1 MSVYKNIIC
10 IIKLFFILIIFSPI
24 NVFASVQTNLVCEK
38 IIKNIESLTE
48 IPEGL
53 LLGIGKTEAGRIID
67 KKELKVWPW
76 TVNHAGK
83 SLFFDNKKQ
92 MKNYVLKHLSKGDN
106 NLDVGCMQINLK
118 WHKHNFKKVN
128 DMISPEPNIS
138 YAASFLIQ
146 LKNKYG
152 NWNEA
157 IKHYHSSDPIKNKPY
172 LDKVLNYWKM
182 KDKKTIYAVA
192 NIKNQNNNFD
202 KNVSELTSLKS
213 RQPFLSAR
221 WEKVSFFRKVFS
233 EK

>member
-1 MSVYKNIIC
+1 MSFYKNKIC

-24 NVFASVQTNLVCEK
+24 NLFASVKTNLVCEK
-38 IIKNIESLTE
+38 IIKNIESLTD

-67 KKELKVWPW
+67 KKELRVWPW

-92 MKNYVLKHLSKGDN
+92 MKNYVLKHLTKGDN
-106 NLDVGCMQINLK
+106 NLDVGCMQVNLK
-118 WHKHNFKKVN
+118 WHKHNFKQVN

-138 YAASFLIQ
+138 YAASFLVQ

-157 IKHYHSSDPIKNKPY
+157 IKNYHSSDPDKNKPY
-172 LDKVLNYWKM
+172 LDKVLSFWKM
-182 KDKKTIYAVA
+182 KDKKPLYIVD
-192 NIKNQNNNFD
+192 NKKNNFD
-202 KNVSELTSLKS
+202 KNESELASIRN
-213 RQPFLSAR
+213 RQPYLSER
-221 WEKVSFFRKVFS
+221 WEKVSFFRKVFL

>member
-1 MSVYKNIIC
+1 MSFYKNKIC
-10 IIKLFFILIIFSPI
+10 ITKLFFILIIFSPI
-24 NVFASVQTNLVCEK
+24 NVFASVKTNLVCEK
-38 IIKNIESLTE
+38 IIKNIESLTG

-67 KKELKVWPW
+67 KKELRVWPW

-92 MKNYVLKHLSKGDN
+92 MKNYVLKHLTKGDN
-106 NLDVGCMQINLK
+106 NLDVGCMQVNLK
-118 WHKHNFKKVN
+118 WHKHNFKQVN

-138 YAASFLIQ
+138 YAASFLVQ

-157 IKHYHSSDPIKNKPY
+157 IKNYHSSDPDKNKPY
-172 LDKVLNYWKM
+172 LDKVLSFWKM
-182 KDKKTIYAVA
+182 KDKKPLYIVD
-192 NIKNQNNNFD
+192 NKKNNFD
-202 KNVSELTSLKS
+202 KNESELASIRN
-213 RQPFLSAR
+213 RQPYLSER
-221 WEKVSFFRKVFS
+221 WEKVSFFRKVFL

>member
-1 MSVYKNIIC
+1 MSFYKNKIC
-10 IIKLFFILIIFSPI
+10 ITKLFFILIIFSPI
-24 NVFASVQTNLVCEK
+24 NLFASVKTNLVCEK
-38 IIKNIESLTE
+38 IIKNIESLTG

-67 KKELKVWPW
+67 KKELRVWPW

-92 MKNYVLKHLSKGDN
+92 MKNYVLKHLTKGDN
-106 NLDVGCMQINLK
+106 NLDVGCMQVNLK
-118 WHKHNFKKVN
+118 WHKHNFKQVN

-138 YAASFLIQ
+138 YAASFLVQ

-157 IKHYHSSDPIKNKPY
+157 IKNYHSSDPDKNKPY
-172 LDKVLNYWKM
+172 LDKVLSFWKM
-182 KDKKTIYAVA
+182 KDKKPLYIVD
-192 NIKNQNNNFD
+192 NKKNNFD
-202 KNVSELTSLKS
+202 KNESELASIRN
-213 RQPFLSAR
+213 RQPYLSER
-221 WEKVSFFRKVFS
+221 WEKVSFFRKVFL

>member
-1 MSVYKNIIC
+1 MLFYKNKIC
-10 IIKLFFILIIFSPI
+10 ITKLFFILIIFSPI
-24 NVFASVQTNLVCEK
+24 NVFASVKTNLVCEK
-38 IIKNIESLTE
+38 IIKNIESLTG
-48 IPEGL
+48 IQEGL

-67 KKELKVWPW
+67 KKELRVWPW

-92 MKNYVLKHLSKGDN
+92 MKNYVLKHLTKGDN
-106 NLDVGCMQINLK
+106 NLDVGCMQVNLK

-138 YAASFLIQ
+138 YAASFLVQ

-157 IKHYHSSDPIKNKPY
+157 IKNYHSSDPDKNKPY
-172 LDKVLNYWKM
+172 LDKVLSFWKM
-182 KDKKTIYAVA
+182 KDKKPLYIVD
-192 NIKNQNNNFD
+192 NKKNNFD
-202 KNVSELTSLKS
+202 KNESELASIRN
-213 RQPFLSAR
+213 RQPYLSER
-221 WEKVSFFRKVFS
+221 WEKVSFFRKVFL

>member
-1 MSVYKNIIC
+1 MSFYKNKIC
-10 IIKLFFILIIFSPI
+10 ITKLFFILIIFSPI
-24 NVFASVQTNLVCEK
+24 NVFASVKTNLVCEK
-38 IIKNIESLTE
+38 IIKNIESLTD

-67 KKELKVWPW
+67 KKELRVWPW

-92 MKNYVLKHLSKGDN
+92 MKNYVLKHLTKGDN
-106 NLDVGCMQINLK
+106 NLDVGCMQVNLK

-138 YAASFLIQ
+138 YAASFLVQ

-157 IKHYHSSDPIKNKPY
+157 IKNYHSSDPDKNKPY
-172 LDKVLNYWKM
+172 LDKVLSFWKM
-182 KDKKTIYAVA
+182 KDKKPLYIVD
-192 NIKNQNNNFD
+192 NKKNNFD
-202 KNVSELTSLKS
+202 KNESELASIRN
-213 RQPFLSAR
+213 RQPYLSER
-221 WEKVSFFRKVFS
+221 WEKVSFFRKVFL

>member
-1 MSVYKNIIC
+1 MSFYKNKIC

-24 NVFASVQTNLVCEK
+24 NVFASVKTNLVCEK
-38 IIKNIESLTE
+38 IIKNIESLTD

-67 KKELKVWPW
+67 KKELRVWPW

-92 MKNYVLKHLSKGDN
+92 MKNYVLKHLTKGDN
-106 NLDVGCMQINLK
+106 NLDVGCMQVNLK
-118 WHKHNFKKVN
+118 WHKHNFKQVN

-138 YAASFLIQ
+138 YAASFLVQ

-157 IKHYHSSDPIKNKPY
+157 IKNYHSSDPDKNKPY
-172 LDKVLNYWKM
+172 LDKVLSFWKM
-182 KDKKTIYAVA
+182 KDKKPLYIVD
-192 NIKNQNNNFD
+192 NKKNNFD
-202 KNVSELTSLKS
+202 KNESELASIRN
-213 RQPFLSAR
+213 RQPYLSER
-221 WEKVSFFRKVFS
+221 WEKVSFFRKVFL

>member
-1 MSVYKNIIC
+1 MSFYKNKIC

-24 NVFASVQTNLVCEK
+24 NVFASVKTNLVCEK
-38 IIKNIESLTE
+38 IIKNIESLTG

-67 KKELKVWPW
+67 KKELRVWPW

-92 MKNYVLKHLSKGDN
+92 MKNYVLKHLTKGDN
-106 NLDVGCMQINLK
+106 NLDVGCMQVNLK
-118 WHKHNFKKVN
+118 WHKHNFKQVN

-138 YAASFLIQ
+138 YAASFLVQ

-157 IKHYHSSDPIKNKPY
+157 IKNYHSSDPDKNKPY
-172 LDKVLNYWKM
+172 LDKVLSFWKM
-182 KDKKTIYAVA
+182 KDKKPLYIVD
-192 NIKNQNNNFD
+192 NKKNNFD
-202 KNVSELTSLKS
+202 KNESELASIRN
-213 RQPFLSAR
+213 RQPYLSER
-221 WEKVSFFRKVFS
+221 WEKVSFFRKVFL

>member
-1 MSVYKNIIC
+1 MSFYKNKIC
-10 IIKLFFILIIFSPI
+10 IIKLFFILIIFNPI
-24 NVFASVQTNLVCEK
+24 NLFASVKTNLVCEK
-38 IIKNIESLTE
+38 IIKNIESLTD

-67 KKELKVWPW
+67 KKELRVWPW

-92 MKNYVLKHLSKGDN
+92 MKNYVLKHLTKGDN
-106 NLDVGCMQINLK
+106 NLDVGCMQVNLK
-118 WHKHNFKKVN
+118 WHKHNFKQVN

-138 YAASFLIQ
+138 YAASFLVQ

-157 IKHYHSSDPIKNKPY
+157 IKNYHSSDPDKNKPY
-172 LDKVLNYWKM
+172 LDKVLSFWKM
-182 KDKKTIYAVA
+182 KDKKPLYIVD
-192 NIKNQNNNFD
+192 NKKNNFD
-202 KNVSELTSLKS
+202 KNESELASIRN
-213 RQPFLSAR
+213 RQPYLSER
-221 WEKVSFFRKVFS
+221 WEKVSFFRKVFL

>member
-1 MSVYKNIIC
+1 MSFYKNKIC
-10 IIKLFFILIIFSPI
+10 ITKLFFILIIFSPI
-24 NVFASVQTNLVCEK
+24 NVFASVKTNLVCEK
-38 IIKNIESLTE
+38 IIKNIESLTD

-67 KKELKVWPW
+67 KKELRVWPW

-92 MKNYVLKHLSKGDN
+92 MKNYVLKHLTKGDN
-106 NLDVGCMQINLK
+106 NLDVGCMQVNLK
-118 WHKHNFKKVN
+118 WHKHNFKQVN

-138 YAASFLIQ
+138 YAASFLVQ

-157 IKHYHSSDPIKNKPY
+157 IKNYHSSDPDKNKPY
-172 LDKVLNYWKM
+172 LDKVLSFWKM
-182 KDKKTIYAVA
+182 KEKKPLYIVD
-192 NIKNQNNNFD
+192 NKKNNFD
-202 KNVSELTSLKS
+202 KNESELASIRN
-213 RQPFLSAR
+213 RQPYLSER
-221 WEKVSFFRKVFS
+221 WEKVSFFRKVFL

>member
-1 MSVYKNIIC
+1 MSFYKNKIC

-24 NVFASVQTNLVCEK
+24 NLFASVKTNLVCEK
-38 IIKNIESLTE
+38 IIKNIESLTD

-67 KKELKVWPW
+67 KKELRVWPW

-92 MKNYVLKHLSKGDN
+92 MKNYVLKHLTKGDN
-106 NLDVGCMQINLK
+106 NLDVGCMQVNLK
-118 WHKHNFKKVN
+118 WHKHNFKQVN

-138 YAASFLIQ
+138 YAASFLVQ

-157 IKHYHSSDPIKNKPY
+157 IKNYHSSDPDKNKPY
-172 LDKVLNYWKM
+172 LDKVLSFWRM
-182 KDKKTIYAVA
+182 KEKKPLYIVD
-192 NIKNQNNNFD
+192 NKKNNFD
-202 KNVSELTSLKS
+202 KNESELASIRN
-213 RQPFLSAR
+213 RQPYLSER
-221 WEKVSFFRKVFS
+221 WEKVSFFRKVFL

>member
-1 MSVYKNIIC
+1 MSFYKNKIC
-10 IIKLFFILIIFSPI
+10 ITKLFFILIIFSPI
-24 NVFASVQTNLVCEK
+24 NVFASVKTNLVCEK
-38 IIKNIESLTE
+38 IIKNIESLTG

-67 KKELKVWPW
+67 KKELRVWPW

-92 MKNYVLKHLSKGDN
+92 MKNYVLKHLTKGDN
-106 NLDVGCMQINLK
+106 NLDVGCMQVNLK

-138 YAASFLIQ
+138 YAASFLVQ

-157 IKHYHSSDPIKNKPY
+157 IKNYHSSDPDKNKPY
-172 LDKVLNYWKM
+172 LDKVLSFWKM
-182 KDKKTIYAVA
+182 KDKKPLYIVD
-192 NIKNQNNNFD
+192 NKKNNFD
-202 KNVSELTSLKS
+202 KNESELASIRN
-213 RQPFLSAR
+213 RQPYLSER
-221 WEKVSFFRKVFS
+221 WEKVSFFRKVFL